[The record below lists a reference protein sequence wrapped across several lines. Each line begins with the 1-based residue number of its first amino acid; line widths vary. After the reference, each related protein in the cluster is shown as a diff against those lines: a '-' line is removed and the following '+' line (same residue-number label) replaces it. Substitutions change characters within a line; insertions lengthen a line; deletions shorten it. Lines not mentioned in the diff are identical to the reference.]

1 MTEVVV
7 DTLVDAEVD
16 PLRNP
21 AFSSP
26 RFSYPLWTPASPID
40 TLRR

>member
-16 PLRNP
+16 PRSNP
-21 AFSSP
+21 AFSRLSLHLP
-26 RFSYPLWTPASPID
+26 VVDPEISNGS
-40 TLRR
+40 LRA